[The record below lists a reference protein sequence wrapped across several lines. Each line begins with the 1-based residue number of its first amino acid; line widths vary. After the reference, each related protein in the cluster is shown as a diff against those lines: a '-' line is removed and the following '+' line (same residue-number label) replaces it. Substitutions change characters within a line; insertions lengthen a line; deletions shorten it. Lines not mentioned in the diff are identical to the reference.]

1 MKLTE
6 THETGAML
14 GVLSRLSSL
23 ADETRARIL
32 GVLEDSELTV
42 GELCKVLQLPQSTV
56 SRHLGILAGEGWLD
70 VRTQG
75 TSRHYRWSSSLPGG
89 AGALWA
95 PVRVELQ
102 ESGLAARDRA
112 RVDEVLRARTERSKS
127 FFSSNAR
134 DWERIRRELF
144 GGRADLQLLP
154 ALLNGDEVVGD
165 LGCGTGHLSELVA
178 PFAAR
183 VHAIDR
189 SPEMI
194 REARARLGH
203 LKNVEVRPGE
213 LGSLPL
219 PDACLDVAVLSLVLP
234 YVEDL
239 DAVLGDVARVLR
251 SGGRVLV
258 LDILMGE
265 ETTVR
270 DEMGQV
276 RPGLATDEIERALA
290 SAGFRDVR
298 VVHVPA
304 DPDAAAPRL
313 FVVRAVRN

>member
-1 MKLTE
+1 MKTNE
-6 THETGAML
+6 TQETGATL

-56 SRHLGILAGEGWLD
+56 SRHLGILSGEGWLD

-75 TSRHYRWSSSLPGG
+75 TSHHYKWSSSLPGG
-89 AGALWA
+89 AEALWA
-95 PVRVELQ
+95 PVRVEL
-102 ESGLAARDRA
+102 EDTGLAARDRT
-112 RVDEVLRARTERSKS
+112 RVEEVLRARSDRSKS

-134 DWERIRRELF
+134 DWERIRRDLF

-194 REARARLGH
+194 REAKARLRH
-203 LKNVEVRPGE
+203 LGNVEVRPGE
-213 LGSLPL
+213 LGRLPL

-234 YVEDL
+234 YVEDV
-239 DAVLGDVARVLR
+239 DAVLADVARVVR
-251 SGGRVLV
+251 PGGRVLV
-258 LDILMGE
+258 LDISVGDE
-265 ETTVR
+265 ATVR

-276 RPGLATDEIERALA
+276 RPGLAAGEIESALE
-290 SAGFRDVR
+290 SSGFRDVR
-298 VVHVPA
+298 VVHLPA

-313 FVVRAVRN
+313 FVVRAVRT

>member
-1 MKLTE
+1 MNLTQ
-6 THETGAML
+6 TPETGTTL

-32 GVLEDSELTV
+32 AVLEDSELTV
-42 GELCKVLQLPQSTV
+42 GELCKILQLPQSKV
-56 SRHLGILAGEGWLD
+56 SRHLGILAGEDWLE

-75 TSRHYRWSSSLPGG
+75 TSRHYRWSSSLPDG
-89 AGALWA
+89 AEALWA
-95 PVRVELQ
+95 PVRAELQ
-102 ESGLAARDRA
+102 ETGLAARDRG
-112 RVDEVLRARTERSKS
+112 RVDEVLRARTERSRS

-183 VHAIDR
+183 VFAIDR

-194 REARARLGH
+194 REARARLAH
-203 LKNVEVRPGE
+203 LRNVEVRPGE
-213 LGSLPL
+213 LGQLPL
-219 PDACLDVAVLSLVLP
+219 PDGFLDVAVLSLVLP

-239 DAVLGDVARVLR
+239 QGALADVGRSLR
-251 SGGRVLV
+251 PGGRVLV
-258 LDILMGE
+258 LDILRDE
-265 ETTVR
+265 QSTVR

-276 RPGLATDEIERALA
+276 RPGLAVDEIESALA
-290 SAGFRDVR
+290 AAGFRDARVVR
-298 VVHVPA
+298 VPT
-304 DPDAAAPRL
+304 DLDAAAPRL
-313 FVVRAVRN
+313 FVVRAVRT

>member
-1 MKLTE
+1 MKLIDAN
-6 THETGAML
+6 ETGATL

-70 VRTQG
+70 VRSQG

-102 ESGLAARDRA
+102 ETGLAARDRA
-112 RVDEVLRARTERSKS
+112 RVDDVLLARTERSKS

-144 GGRADLQLLP
+144 GARADLHLLP

-189 SPEMI
+189 SPEMV

-203 LKNVEVRPGE
+203 LANVEVRPGE
-213 LGSLPL
+213 LGQLPL
-219 PDACLDVAVLSLVLP
+219 PDGCLDVAVLSLVLP

-239 DAVLGDVARVLR
+239 DSVLRDVARALR
-251 SGGRVLV
+251 PGGRVLV
-258 LDILMGE
+258 LDILMDD

-276 RPGLATDEIERALA
+276 RPGLAAEEIESALA
-290 SAGFRDVR
+290 SAGLRDVR

-304 DPDAAAPRL
+304 DPDVAAPRL
-313 FVVRAVRN
+313 FVVRAVRT